1 MTKTKIIALLCSVLI
16 TGICFYFC
24 RDMLSTRIIPVTFSV
39 QSNVADEF
47 IFTAIYSHDEKNP
60 KKNKTETKVN
70 LKQNEWKFVKIIL
83 PLPKGMLQNF
93 SLSIKSQR
101 HNKYSIK
108 LEKFKLRNKDVFETY
123 SLDKLNLSKT
133 LTATKDKISNDII
146 NLTSQAKEGSFT
158 FKEHLN
164 LKRHRDWNI
173 YASVIFF
180 IVIFSSSYI
189 VVKFLLNTRILQK
202 EHTANIVFVIFLFI
216 TLFLPASK
224 IDHVSTKNSNENR
237 TLAQYKNLF
246 SGEPLN
252 PESHFNRNYG
262 KDFEAWFNDRFRG
275 REKLV
280 SFINDFKYKLT
291 FKTYKNKGAYKYN
304 DWVWVH
310 SWDWIIPNVS
320 NIKQINETLN
330 DIYTK
335 WNIPILVLV
344 YPAKSEIYCE
354 HSLSKKCNFGSEIIF
369 NYLKK
374 NINNESIKVITALPY
389 ALKHKND
396 KELLFYKDEHHMTQY
411 GNQMIIDEL
420 IADGYLPASNNDY
433 HQYDIQAHC
442 TWGEFVFDKTRCES
456 NLKYGQSYG
465 FIRGNKK
472 RSIYD
477 KKMDNES
484 SYIYYSFSDKYKNDV
499 KYKHTLLDNQKYV
512 GYTNLYN
519 SNKNVTHF
527 TPMLLGNSFVETLS
541 LALSTR
547 YDHVIRFRLN
557 SFSRGTSI
565 YKMTKEIKKDKPD
578 IIIATIYSDNILTA
592 PTMQ

>member
-70 LKQNEWKFVKIIL
+70 LKANEWKFVKIIL

-133 LTATKDKISNDII
+133 LTATKDKISNDIFI
-146 NLTSQAKEGSFT
+146 LTSQAKEGNIT
-158 FKEHLN
+158 FKDHLN

-173 YASVIFF
+173 YACVIFF

-202 EHTANIVFVIFLFI
+202 EHTANIVFIIVLFL
-216 TLFLPASK
+216 TLFFPTSK
-224 IDHVSTKNSNENR
+224 IDHVSTKSSNENR
-237 TLAQYKNLF
+237 VLAQYKSLF
-246 SGEPLN
+246 SGEPLK
-252 PESHFNRNYG
+252 PESNFNRNYG

-280 SFINDFKYKLT
+280 SLENEFKYKLT
-291 FKTYKNKGAYKYN
+291 LNTYKNKKGAYRYN
-304 DWVWVH
+304 DWVWMR
-310 SWDWIIPNVS
+310 SDWIIPNES
-320 NIKQINETLN
+320 NIKKINNTLN
-330 DIYTK
+330 DIYK
-335 WNIPILVLV
+335 NWNIPIIALV

-354 HSLSKKCNFGSEIIF
+354 HSLSKKCDYGSDKIF

-374 NINNESIKVITALPY
+374 NINNEHIKVISALPY

-411 GNQMIIDEL
+411 GNQMIINEL
-420 IADGYLPASNNDY
+420 IVDGHLPASNNNY
-433 HQYDIQAHC
+433 HQYGIQAHC
-442 TWGEFVFDKTRCES
+442 TDGEFGFDKKRCET
-456 NLKYGQSYG
+456 NIKYGQAYAVL
-465 FIRGNKK
+465 RGGNK
-472 RSIYD
+472 RSIHD
-477 KKMDNES
+477 DKMDNEG
-484 SYIYYSFSDKYKNDV
+484 SYVYYSFSNNFKNDV
-499 KYKHTLLDNQKYV
+499 KYKHTLLNQKNI

-519 SNKNVTHF
+519 SNKNVANF
-527 TPMLLGNSFVETLS
+527 TPMLIGNSFVETLS
-541 LALSTR
+541 LALITR

-557 SFSRGTSI
+557 AGSPNISI
-565 YKMTKEIKKDKPD
+565 YKMTNEVHKDKPD
-578 IIIATIYSDNILTA
+578 VIIATIYSDNILRA
-592 PTMQ
+592 PSTQ

>member
-133 LTATKDKISNDII
+133 LTATKDKISNDIFI
-146 NLTSQAKEGSFT
+146 LTSQAKEGNIT
-158 FKEHLN
+158 FKDHLN

-173 YASVIFF
+173 YACVIFF

-202 EHTANIVFVIFLFI
+202 EHTANIVFIIVLFL
-216 TLFLPASK
+216 TLFFPTSK
-224 IDHVSTKNSNENR
+224 IDHVSTKSSNENR
-237 TLAQYKNLF
+237 VLAQYKSLF
-246 SGEPLN
+246 SGEPLK
-252 PESHFNRNYG
+252 PESNFNRNYG

-280 SFINDFKYKLT
+280 SLENEFKYKLT
-291 FKTYKNKGAYKYN
+291 LNTYKNKKGAYRYN
-304 DWVWVH
+304 DWVWMR
-310 SWDWIIPNVS
+310 SDWIIPNES
-320 NIKQINETLN
+320 NIKKINNTLN
-330 DIYTK
+330 DIYK
-335 WNIPILVLV
+335 NWNIPIIALV

-354 HSLSKKCNFGSEIIF
+354 HSLSKKCDYGSDKIF

-374 NINNESIKVITALPY
+374 NINNEHIKVISALPY

-411 GNQMIIDEL
+411 GNQMIINEL
-420 IADGYLPASNNDY
+420 IVDGHLPASNNNY
-433 HQYDIQAHC
+433 QQYGIQAHC
-442 TWGEFVFDKTRCES
+442 TDGEFGFDKKRCET
-456 NLKYGQSYG
+456 NIKYGQAYAVL
-465 FIRGNKK
+465 RGGNK
-472 RSIYD
+472 RSIHD
-477 KKMDNES
+477 DKMDNEG
-484 SYIYYSFSDKYKNDV
+484 SYVYYSFSNNFKNDV
-499 KYKHTLLDNQKYV
+499 KYKHTLLNQKNI

-519 SNKNVTHF
+519 SNKNVANF
-527 TPMLLGNSFVETLS
+527 TPMLIGNSFVETLS
-541 LALSTR
+541 LALITR

-557 SFSRGTSI
+557 AGSPNISI
-565 YKMTKEIKKDKPD
+565 YKMTNEVHKDKPD
-578 IIIATIYSDNILTA
+578 VIIATIYSDNILRA
-592 PTMQ
+592 PSTQ